1 MRMRNPMKP
10 GVYKVTCVA
19 CNNAF
24 HVKIVDKTQ
33 PVPPVPQPVPQ
44 PEPQPVPPPV
54 PQPEPQPAPQ
64 PEPQPVPQP
73 VPQPEPQP
81 APQPE
86 PQPAPQPEPLPVP
99 PPVPQPEPQ
108 HEPQEDLI
116 VKYCTSCG
124 VKLRIRNP
132 KPGEHQIK
140 CPKCGNLVAYQ
151 WQPTSQPTSQPAPQ
165 PVPQPAPQPAPQP
178 DNDAD
183 GKTKVLGIGFNKV
196 LVTGQLLLKKG
207 FMKHDEVFDLSEA
220 RDYII
225 GRNDPMA
232 LSDINVDDPTM
243 SRQSV
248 KISASV
254 SNNGSF
260 LYKLCVL
267 RSTNKVMVNGR
278 PVSQGDSVFLEF
290 GDSFVLGRS
299 TFVFQKSKEIKL

>member
-33 PVPPVPQPVPQ
+33 PVPPVPPVPPADIVPQ

-54 PQPEPQPAPQ
+54 PQPEPQP
-64 PEPQPVPQP
+64 
-73 VPQPEPQP
+73 
-81 APQPE
+81 
-86 PQPAPQPEPLPVP
+86 VP
-99 PPVPQPEPQ
+99 PPVPHPEPQ

-151 WQPTSQPTSQPAPQ
+151 WQPASQPTPQPTPQ
-165 PVPQPAPQPAPQP
+165 PVPQPAPQPAPP
-178 DNDAD
+178 LDNDAD

>member
-33 PVPPVPQPVPQ
+33 PVPPVPPVPQPEPQPAPQPEPQPASQPEPQPVPPPVPQ

-54 PQPEPQPAPQ
+54 PQPEPQPA
-64 PEPQPVPQP
+64 
-73 VPQPEPQP
+73 
-81 APQPE
+81 
-86 PQPAPQPEPLPVP
+86 
-99 PPVPQPEPQ
+99 
-108 HEPQEDLI
+108 PQEDLI

-151 WQPTSQPTSQPAPQ
+151 WQPASQPTSQPAPQ
-165 PVPQPAPQPAPQP
+165 PTSQPASQPVPQPAPQP

>member
-1 MRMRNPMKP
+1 MKP

-33 PVPPVPQPVPQ
+33 PVPPVPPVPQPVPQ

-64 PEPQPVPQP
+64 PEPQPAPQPEPQP
-73 VPQPEPQP
+73 VPPPMPQPEPQP
-81 APQPE
+81 A
-86 PQPAPQPEPLPVP
+86 
-99 PPVPQPEPQ
+99 
-108 HEPQEDLI
+108 PQEDLI

-151 WQPTSQPTSQPAPQ
+151 WQPASQPTPQPAPQ
-165 PVPQPAPQPAPQP
+165 PVPQPAPQPAPP
-178 DNDAD
+178 LDNDAD

-225 GRNDPMA
+225 GRNDLMA

>member
-1 MRMRNPMKP
+1 MKP

-33 PVPPVPQPVPQ
+33 PVPP
-44 PEPQPVPPPV
+44 
-54 PQPEPQPAPQ
+54 
-64 PEPQPVPQP
+64 P

-86 PQPAPQPEPLPVP
+86 PQPASQPEPQPVP
-99 PPVPQPEPQ
+99 PPVPQPEPQHEPQ

-151 WQPTSQPTSQPAPQ
+151 WQPASQPTSQPAPQ
-165 PVPQPAPQPAPQP
+165 PTSQPASQPVPQPAPQP

>member
-1 MRMRNPMKP
+1 MKP

-33 PVPPVPQPVPQ
+33 PVPPVPPSA
-44 PEPQPVPPPV
+44 

-64 PEPQPVPQP
+64 PEPQ
-73 VPQPEPQP
+73 
-81 APQPE
+81 
-86 PQPAPQPEPLPVP
+86 PVP

-151 WQPTSQPTSQPAPQ
+151 WQPASQPTSQPTPQPAPQPAPQ

>member
-44 PEPQPVPPPV
+44 PEPQPVPPPM

-64 PEPQPVPQP
+64 PEPQPVPS
-73 VPQPEPQP
+73 
-81 APQPE
+81 
-86 PQPAPQPEPLPVP
+86 
-99 PPVPQPEPQ
+99 PVPQPEPQ

-151 WQPTSQPTSQPAPQ
+151 WQPASQPASQPAPQ
-165 PVPQPAPQPAPQP
+165 PTPQPTPQPAPPL

>member
-33 PVPPVPQPVPQ
+33 PVPPIPPVPQ

-64 PEPQPVPQP
+64 PEPQPVPPP

-81 APQPE
+81 A
-86 PQPAPQPEPLPVP
+86 
-99 PPVPQPEPQ
+99 
-108 HEPQEDLI
+108 PQEDLI

-151 WQPTSQPTSQPAPQ
+151 WQPASQPTPQPAPQ

>member
-33 PVPPVPQPVPQ
+33 PVPPVPPVPPAPQ
-44 PEPQPVPPPV
+44 PGPQPVPPPV

-64 PEPQPVPQP
+64 PEPQPVPP
-73 VPQPEPQP
+73 PMPQPEPQP
-81 APQPE
+81 A
-86 PQPAPQPEPLPVP
+86 
-99 PPVPQPEPQ
+99 
-108 HEPQEDLI
+108 PQEDLI

>member
-1 MRMRNPMKP
+1 MKP

-33 PVPPVPQPVPQ
+33 PVPPVPPVPQTEPQPAPQ

-64 PEPQPVPQP
+64 PEPQ
-73 VPQPEPQP
+73 
-81 APQPE
+81 
-86 PQPAPQPEPLPVP
+86 PVP

-151 WQPTSQPTSQPAPQ
+151 WQPESQPTPQPAPQ

>member
-54 PQPEPQPAPQ
+54 
-64 PEPQPVPQP
+64 
-73 VPQPEPQP
+73 
-81 APQPE
+81 PQPE

-151 WQPTSQPTSQPAPQ
+151 WQPTSQPTPK
-165 PVPQPAPQPAPQP
+165 PAPQPAPQP

>member
-33 PVPPVPQPVPQ
+33 PVPPVPPVPPADIVPQ

-54 PQPEPQPAPQ
+54 PQPEPQP
-64 PEPQPVPQP
+64 
-73 VPQPEPQP
+73 
-81 APQPE
+81 
-86 PQPAPQPEPLPVP
+86 VP
-99 PPVPQPEPQ
+99 PPVPHPEPQ

-151 WQPTSQPTSQPAPQ
+151 WQPASQPTPQ
-165 PVPQPAPQPAPQP
+165 PTPQPAPQPAPP
-178 DNDAD
+178 LDNDAD

>member
-1 MRMRNPMKP
+1 M
-10 GVYKVTCVA
+10 
-19 CNNAF
+19 
-24 HVKIVDKTQ
+24 
-33 PVPPVPQPVPQ
+33 
-44 PEPQPVPPPV
+44 
-54 PQPEPQPAPQ
+54 
-64 PEPQPVPQP
+64 
-73 VPQPEPQP
+73 
-81 APQPE
+81 
-86 PQPAPQPEPLPVP
+86 
-99 PPVPQPEPQ
+99 
-108 HEPQEDLI
+108 
-116 VKYCTSCG
+116 KYCTSCG

-151 WQPTSQPTSQPAPQ
+151 WQPASQPTPQPASQPTSQPTPQ
-165 PVPQPAPQPAPQP
+165 PTPQP

>member
-33 PVPPVPQPVPQ
+33 PVPPVPP
-44 PEPQPVPPPV
+44 
-54 PQPEPQPAPQ
+54 
-64 PEPQPVPQP
+64 
-73 VPQPEPQP
+73 P

-86 PQPAPQPEPLPVP
+86 PQPAPQPEPQPVP

-151 WQPTSQPTSQPAPQ
+151 WQPAFQPT
-165 PVPQPAPQPAPQP
+165 PQPAPPL

>member
-33 PVPPVPQPVPQ
+33 PVPPPVPQ

-64 PEPQPVPQP
+64 PEPQPVPP
-73 VPQPEPQP
+73 MPQPEPQP
-81 APQPE
+81 A
-86 PQPAPQPEPLPVP
+86 
-99 PPVPQPEPQ
+99 
-108 HEPQEDLI
+108 PQEDLI

-151 WQPTSQPTSQPAPQ
+151 WQPASQPT
-165 PVPQPAPQPAPQP
+165 PQPAPQPTPQP
-178 DNDAD
+178 TSQPTPQPTPQPAPPLDNDAD

-225 GRNDPMA
+225 WRNDPMA

>member
-1 MRMRNPMKP
+1 MDNAIQTINVTCPHCSKQMRMRNPMKP

-33 PVPPVPQPVPQ
+33 PVPPVP
-44 PEPQPVPPPV
+44 PPV

-64 PEPQPVPQP
+64 PEPQPVPPP
-73 VPQPEPQP
+73 VPQPEPQ
-81 APQPE
+81 
-86 PQPAPQPEPLPVP
+86 PVP

-151 WQPTSQPTSQPAPQ
+151 WQPASQPTPQPAPQ

>member
-151 WQPTSQPTSQPAPQ
+151 WQPTSQPTPK
-165 PVPQPAPQPAPQP
+165 PAPQPAPQP

>member
-1 MRMRNPMKP
+1 MKP

-33 PVPPVPQPVPQ
+33 PVPPVPPVPQPVPQ

-64 PEPQPVPQP
+64 PEPQP
-73 VPQPEPQP
+73 

-86 PQPAPQPEPLPVP
+86 PQPVP

-108 HEPQEDLI
+108 HEPQEDLS

-151 WQPTSQPTSQPAPQ
+151 WQPASQPTPQPAPQPAPQ

>member
-33 PVPPVPQPVPQ
+33 PVPPMPPVPPVPQPEPQ

-64 PEPQPVPQP
+64 PEPQPVPPP

-81 APQPE
+81 A
-86 PQPAPQPEPLPVP
+86 
-99 PPVPQPEPQ
+99 
-108 HEPQEDLI
+108 PQEDLI

-151 WQPTSQPTSQPAPQ
+151 WQPASQPASQPAPQ

>member
-33 PVPPVPQPVPQ
+33 PVPPVP
-44 PEPQPVPPPV
+44 PV
-54 PQPEPQPAPQ
+54 PQPEPQPA
-64 PEPQPVPQP
+64 
-73 VPQPEPQP
+73 
-81 APQPE
+81 
-86 PQPAPQPEPLPVP
+86 
-99 PPVPQPEPQ
+99 
-108 HEPQEDLI
+108 PQEDLI

-151 WQPTSQPTSQPAPQ
+151 WQPTSQPTPQPAPQPAPQ

>member
-33 PVPPVPQPVPQ
+33 PVPPPVPQ
-44 PEPQPVPPPV
+44 PEPQPAPQPEPQPASQPEPQPV

-64 PEPQPVPQP
+64 PEPQPVPPP
-73 VPQPEPQP
+73 VPQLEPQP
-81 APQPE
+81 A
-86 PQPAPQPEPLPVP
+86 
-99 PPVPQPEPQ
+99 
-108 HEPQEDLI
+108 PQEDLI

-151 WQPTSQPTSQPAPQ
+151 WQPASQPTS
-165 PVPQPAPQPAPQP
+165 QPAPQP

>member
-1 MRMRNPMKP
+1 MKP

-33 PVPPVPQPVPQ
+33 PVPPPVPQ
-44 PEPQPVPPPV
+44 PEPQPAPQPEPQPASQPEPQPV

-64 PEPQPVPQP
+64 PEPQPVPPP
-73 VPQPEPQP
+73 VPQLEPQP
-81 APQPE
+81 A
-86 PQPAPQPEPLPVP
+86 
-99 PPVPQPEPQ
+99 
-108 HEPQEDLI
+108 PQEDLI

-151 WQPTSQPTSQPAPQ
+151 WQPASQPTS
-165 PVPQPAPQPAPQP
+165 QPAPQP

>member
-54 PQPEPQPAPQ
+54 PQPEPQP
-64 PEPQPVPQP
+64 
-73 VPQPEPQP
+73 
-81 APQPE
+81 
-86 PQPAPQPEPLPVP
+86 VP

-151 WQPTSQPTSQPAPQ
+151 WQPASQPASQPVPQ
-165 PVPQPAPQPAPQP
+165 PVPQPAPQPAPP
-178 DNDAD
+178 LDNDAD

>member
-1 MRMRNPMKP
+1 MRNPMKP

-33 PVPPVPQPVPQ
+33 PVPPVSPVPPVPQPEPQ

-64 PEPQPVPQP
+64 P
-73 VPQPEPQP
+73 
-81 APQPE
+81 APQ
-86 PQPAPQPEPLPVP
+86 PVP

-108 HEPQEDLI
+108 PAPQEDLI

-151 WQPTSQPTSQPAPQ
+151 WQPASQPTSQPASQ
-165 PVPQPAPQPAPQP
+165 PTPQPAPQP

-196 LVTGQLLLKKG
+196 LV
-207 FMKHDEVFDLSEA
+207 
-220 RDYII
+220 
-225 GRNDPMA
+225 
-232 LSDINVDDPTM
+232 
-243 SRQSV
+243 
-248 KISASV
+248 
-254 SNNGSF
+254 
-260 LYKLCVL
+260 
-267 RSTNKVMVNGR
+267 
-278 PVSQGDSVFLEF
+278 
-290 GDSFVLGRS
+290 
-299 TFVFQKSKEIKL
+299 

>member
-33 PVPPVPQPVPQ
+33 PVPPVPPVPQPEPQPAPQPEPQPASQ

-64 PEPQPVPQP
+64 PEPQPVPP
-73 VPQPEPQP
+73 MPQPEPQP
-81 APQPE
+81 A
-86 PQPAPQPEPLPVP
+86 
-99 PPVPQPEPQ
+99 
-108 HEPQEDLI
+108 PQEDLI

-151 WQPTSQPTSQPAPQ
+151 WQPASQPTPQPAPQPAPQ

>member
-1 MRMRNPMKP
+1 MKP

-33 PVPPVPQPVPQ
+33 PVPPVPPVPQPVPPVPPVPQPVPQ

-64 PEPQPVPQP
+64 PEPQPAPQPEPQP
-73 VPQPEPQP
+73 VPPPMPQPEPQP
-81 APQPE
+81 A
-86 PQPAPQPEPLPVP
+86 
-99 PPVPQPEPQ
+99 
-108 HEPQEDLI
+108 PQEDLI

-151 WQPTSQPTSQPAPQ
+151 WQPASQPTPQPAPQ
-165 PVPQPAPQPAPQP
+165 PVPQPAPQPAPP
-178 DNDAD
+178 LDNDAD

-225 GRNDPMA
+225 GRNDLMA

>member
-33 PVPPVPQPVPQ
+33 HVPPVPPPVPQPEPQPAPQ

-64 PEPQPVPQP
+64 PEPQP
-73 VPQPEPQP
+73 
-81 APQPE
+81 A
-86 PQPAPQPEPLPVP
+86 
-99 PPVPQPEPQ
+99 
-108 HEPQEDLI
+108 PQEDLI

-151 WQPTSQPTSQPAPQ
+151 WQPASQPTPQPAPQPAPQ

>member
-1 MRMRNPMKP
+1 MKP

-33 PVPPVPQPVPQ
+33 PVPPVP
-44 PEPQPVPPPV
+44 
-54 PQPEPQPAPQ
+54 PA
-64 PEPQPVPQP
+64 
-73 VPQPEPQP
+73 PQPEPQP

-86 PQPAPQPEPLPVP
+86 PQPAPQPEPQPVPPPVPQPEPQPVP

-151 WQPTSQPTSQPAPQ
+151 WQPASQPASQPTSQPT
-165 PVPQPAPQPAPQP
+165 PQPAPQPAPQP

>member
-1 MRMRNPMKP
+1 MKP

-33 PVPPVPQPVPQ
+33 PVPPVP
-44 PEPQPVPPPV
+44 PP
-54 PQPEPQPAPQ
+54 A
-64 PEPQPVPQP
+64 
-73 VPQPEPQP
+73 PQPEPQP

-86 PQPAPQPEPLPVP
+86 PQPASQPEPQPAPQPEPQPVP

-151 WQPTSQPTSQPAPQ
+151 WQPASQPTSQPASQPTPQ
-165 PVPQPAPQPAPQP
+165 PTPQPALQPAPQP

>member
-33 PVPPVPQPVPQ
+33 PVPPVPPVPQ
-44 PEPQPVPPPV
+44 PE
-54 PQPEPQPAPQ
+54 
-64 PEPQPVPQP
+64 PQP

-81 APQPE
+81 APQPK
-86 PQPAPQPEPLPVP
+86 PQPVP

-151 WQPTSQPTSQPAPQ
+151 WQPASQPTSQPAPQPAPQPASQPAPQPAPQ

>member
-64 PEPQPVPQP
+64 PEPQPVPPP

-81 APQPE
+81 A
-86 PQPAPQPEPLPVP
+86 
-99 PPVPQPEPQ
+99 
-108 HEPQEDLI
+108 PQEDLI

-151 WQPTSQPTSQPAPQ
+151 WQPTSQPTPQPAPQPAPQ

>member
-1 MRMRNPMKP
+1 
-10 GVYKVTCVA
+10 
-19 CNNAF
+19 
-24 HVKIVDKTQ
+24 
-33 PVPPVPQPVPQ
+33 
-44 PEPQPVPPPV
+44 
-54 PQPEPQPAPQ
+54 
-64 PEPQPVPQP
+64 
-73 VPQPEPQP
+73 
-81 APQPE
+81 
-86 PQPAPQPEPLPVP
+86 
-99 PPVPQPEPQ
+99 
-108 HEPQEDLI
+108 
-116 VKYCTSCG
+116 
-124 VKLRIRNP
+124 
-132 KPGEHQIK
+132 
-140 CPKCGNLVAYQ
+140 
-151 WQPTSQPTSQPAPQ
+151 
-165 PVPQPAPQPAPQP
+165 
-178 DNDAD
+178 
-183 GKTKVLGIGFNKV
+183 
-196 LVTGQLLLKKG
+196 
-207 FMKHDEVFDLSEA
+207 MKHDEVFDLSEA